1 MTEETKCFLNHL
13 KFQVLIPA
21 VLLLVALKSF
31 GSPEANHPVL
41 AAIGLTPE
49 APEQFFR
56 FSQNCDGGL
65 CKALYS

>member
-1 MTEETKCFLNHL
+1 MLFKSFEVSSFNSCC
-13 KFQVLIPA
+13 
-21 VLLLVALKSF
+21 LLLVALKSF

-41 AAIGLTPE
+41 AAIRLTPE